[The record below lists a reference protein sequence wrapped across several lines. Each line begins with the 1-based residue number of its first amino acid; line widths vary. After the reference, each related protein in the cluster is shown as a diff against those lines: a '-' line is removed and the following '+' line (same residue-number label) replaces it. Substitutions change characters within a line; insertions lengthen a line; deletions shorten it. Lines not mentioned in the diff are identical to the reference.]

1 MADNVQAILSSG
13 LWQVFEYD
21 SPESP
26 ARVAT
31 AVIEILK
38 ASGYQIANI
47 EQIETYAN
55 GLDERSDFNRAVI
68 HGMFLAIKLI
78 KGEEV

>member
-1 MADNVQAILSSG
+1 MWNVHLAWTKQMSESVQSILAHG
-13 LWQVFEYD
+13 LWRVFEYD

-26 ARVAT
+26 ARVAK

-38 ASGYQIANI
+38 ASGYQI
-47 EQIETYAN
+47 
-55 GLDERSDFNRAVI
+55 
-68 HGMFLAIKLI
+68 I

>member
-1 MADNVQAILSSG
+1 MSESVQAILSTG
-13 LWQVFEYD
+13 LWRVFEYD
-21 SPESP
+21 SPASP

-38 ASGYQIANI
+38 ASGYQI
-47 EQIETYAN
+47 
-55 GLDERSDFNRAVI
+55 
-68 HGMFLAIKLI
+68 I

>member
-38 ASGYQIANI
+38 ASGYQI
-47 EQIETYAN
+47 
-55 GLDERSDFNRAVI
+55 
-68 HGMFLAIKLI
+68 I

>member
-1 MADNVQAILSSG
+1 MERVYRYRTTTMAETAQSILASG
-13 LWQVFEYD
+13 LWRVFEYD

-26 ARVAT
+26 ARVAQ

-38 ASGYQIANI
+38 AGGYQI
-47 EQIETYAN
+47 
-55 GLDERSDFNRAVI
+55 
-68 HGMFLAIKLI
+68 I